1 MLKELLK
8 LSNGKEL
15 DVKFPIRLFNSKGNF
30 TYYEDSDKFWSKS
43 EFDSNG
49 NETYYETS
57 TGFWSKSEYDSNGNL
72 TYFEDSSGYWSKSEF
87 DSNGKCTYFEN
98 SDGTTSGS
106 KRQETIELTVA
117 DIEKLLN
124 KKIKIVKE

>member
-1 MLKELLK
+1 MLRELLK

-15 DVKFPIRLFNSKGNF
+15 DVKFPIELFDSNSNLTYSENSKGYWIKREFDSNGNR
-30 TYYEDSDKFWSKS
+30 TYYEDSTGYWIKS

-49 NETYYETS
+49 NNTYH
-57 TGFWSKSEYDSNGNL
+57 EY
-72 TYFEDSSGYWSKSEF
+72 SSGYWIKREF
-87 DSNGKCTYFEN
+87 DSNGNRTYFE
-98 SDGTTSGS
+98 DGTGEIEGT

-124 KKIKIVKE
+124 KKIKIVKG

>member
-15 DVKFPIRLFNSKGNF
+15 DVKFPIELFDSNGKCTYSENSKGYWIKREFDSNGNR
-30 TYYEDSDKFWSKS
+30 TYYEDSTGYWIKS

-49 NETYYETS
+49 NNTYH
-57 TGFWSKSEYDSNGNL
+57 EY
-72 TYFEDSSGYWSKSEF
+72 SSGYWIKREF
-87 DSNGKCTYFEN
+87 DSNGNRTYFE
-98 SDGTTSGS
+98 DGTGEIEGT

-124 KKIKIVKE
+124 KKIKIVKG

>member
-15 DVKFPIRLFNSKGNF
+15 DVKFPIEL
-30 TYYEDSDKFWSKS
+30 
-43 EFDSNG
+43 FDSNG
-49 NETYYETS
+49 NKTYWEIS
-57 TGFWSKSEYDSNGNL
+57 TG
-72 TYFEDSSGYWSKSEF
+72 YWCKREF
-87 DSNGKCTYFEN
+87 DSNGKCTYSEDSTGFWCKSEYDSN
-98 SDGTTSGS
+98 GNIIYWETSSGYWVKREYDSNGNNTYCEDSKGTTSGS

-124 KKIKIVKE
+124 KKIKIVKG

>member
-15 DVKFPIRLFNSKGNF
+15 DVKFPIRLFDSNGKCTYFEDSKGYWEKSEFDSNGNN
-30 TYYEDSDKFWSKS
+30 TYYENSGGYWIKN

-49 NETYYETS
+49 NETYYE
-57 TGFWSKSEYDSNGNL
+57 
-72 TYFEDSSGYWSKSEF
+72 DSSGHWSKREY

-98 SDGTTSGS
+98 SNSEIRGT
-106 KRQETIELTVA
+106 KRQEVEELTVA

-124 KKIKIVKE
+124 KKIKIVKG